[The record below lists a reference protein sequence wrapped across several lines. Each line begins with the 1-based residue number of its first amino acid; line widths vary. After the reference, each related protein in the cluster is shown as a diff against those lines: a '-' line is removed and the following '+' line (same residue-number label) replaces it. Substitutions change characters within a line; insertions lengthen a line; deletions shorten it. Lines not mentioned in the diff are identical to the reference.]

1 MLGVA
6 LPLHAQN
13 SDPALARVRRLVNAG
28 ERATARALADSLV
41 AAAPEG
47 SDAFA
52 EALYA
57 RAFASS
63 SAGDAERDYLRVSI
77 EYPLAPQA
85 EDAIMMVA
93 QLKMARSDRDGARR
107 FFERLARDH
116 AQSAQA
122 PKAAFWAGRLALE
135 DGDTARG
142 CGFLSRASERVSSSD
157 VELRNQIDYYGR
169 RCGPQFAAA
178 SGSGAAT
185 SSGAPSAT
193 QPVPPTTKPAPP
205 VTNPAPSTTRPAP
218 AKPVP
223 VSPPKQEK
231 PAPVPPVT
239 PPAEKAAAPV
249 TTPAA
254 PAVRADSVAATPGV
268 PEKWY
273 SVQVGAFSK
282 QRDAAALSD
291 VLRGR
296 GFEARVWGEK
306 APFRVRVGHYAS
318 GEEAAAT
325 IARLKASRITGIV
338 VEAEPR

>member
-1 MLGVA
+1 MSRSPLRLFLAAVLVLGVV
-6 LPLHAQN
+6 LPLHAQGN
-13 SDPALARVRRLVNAG
+13 DPALARVRRLVNAG

-63 SAGDAERDYLRVSI
+63 SAADAERDYLRVSI

-85 EDAIMMVA
+85 EDAVMMVA

-107 FFERLARDH
+107 FFERLVRDH

-122 PKAAFWAGRLALE
+122 SKAAFWAGRLALE

-178 SGSGAAT
+178 SGGGAVP
-185 SSGAPSAT
+185 SSGAPVAT
-193 QPVPPTTKPAPP
+193 QPVPPATKP
-205 VTNPAPSTTRPAP
+205 ST
-218 AKPVP
+218 
-223 VSPPKQEK
+223 K
-231 PAPVPPVT
+231 PAPVPPAA
-239 PPAEKAAAPV
+239 PPIEKAAAPV

-254 PAVRADSVAATPGV
+254 RTVREDSIAATPSV
-268 PEKWY
+268 PEKLF
-273 SVQVGAFSK
+273 SVQVGAFSR
-282 QRDAAALSD
+282 QRDASALSD
-291 VLRGR
+291 VLTGR

-318 GEEAAAT
+318 GEAAAAT
-325 IARLKASRITGIV
+325 IARLKASRVTGIV